1 MNGTETGAL
10 PLNMVTASEPSPTRR
25 IGARGLAALAAL
37 AAACFPNPPGVRGV
51 AGTAPAPNVFW
62 TPPRERPVQDTTRSV
77 PALPAELGQRV
88 QGLQLTDVIDV
99 ALRNNSATAAAWADA
114 RAAAATYG
122 AARGQYYPTISLDG
136 AVTAIKTVPSAGR
149 SAVKQQFYGPTLNL
163 SWLLFDLGGRSG
175 SVGEAREALLA
186 ADWTHNAVI
195 QNVVL
200 GVASAYFDYMATKAL
215 LAAQQ
220 TTLKEAQTNLEAAAQ
235 RHRVGLATIADVLQA
250 KTALSQA
257 QLTLETT
264 EGALQT
270 TRGALALSMGL
281 PANVPYD
288 VAIPPDTLPPL
299 GITDSVDTL
308 IQRAVRERPDLAAA
322 RAEARAIQAR
332 VSVARAQALPSLL
345 VSGSTGETYFLN
357 TSTFGHS
364 YTASIAIQI
373 PLFSG
378 WSQIYGVKAAAA
390 AARAA
395 EQRAH
400 GMEQQVIFQVFDA
413 YYGLRTASQ
422 RVRTSAD
429 LLASATQ
436 SEQVALGRYKAG
448 AGSLLDLLTA
458 QAALADARAQAI
470 QARFSW
476 FTALAQLAHDA
487 GILGLDGSSPLH
499 VQPDS
504 TGMNR

>member
-1 MNGTETGAL
+1 MGAETEPRPSNRVLPAGPLPRAGWGAG
-10 PLNMVTASEPSPTRR
+10 PWP
-25 IGARGLAALAAL
+25 ARGAP
-37 AAACFPNPPGVRGV
+37 AAACSPTPRGGGGAAGPPPPPR
-51 AGTAPAPNVFW
+51 VFW
-62 TPPRERPVQDTTRSV
+62 TPPRGGGAGDPPRPAPAV
-77 PALPAELGQRV
+77 PPELTERV
-88 QGLQLTDVIDV
+88 QGLQLTDVIDI

-149 SAVKQQFYGPTLNL
+149 SAVQQQFYGPTLNL

-175 SVGEAREALLA
+175 SIGEAREALLA

-220 TTLKEAQTNLEAAAQ
+220 TTLKEAQTNVGAAGE

-250 KTALSQA
+250 KTALSRA

-308 IQRAVRERPDLAAA
+308 IGRAVRERPDLAAA

-332 VSVARAQALPSLL
+332 VSVARAQALPSLV

-357 TSTFGHS
+357 TSTFGNS
-364 YTASIAIQI
+364 YTGSIGIQI

-413 YYGLRTASQ
+413 YSGLRTATQ
-422 RVRTSAD
+422 QVRTSAD

-436 SEQVALGRYKAG
+436 SEQVALGRYTAG

-470 QARFSW
+470 QSRFSW
-476 FTALAQLAHDA
+476 FTALAQLAHDT

>member
-1 MNGTETGAL
+1 MGAETEPRPSNRVLPAGPLPRAGWGAG
-10 PLNMVTASEPSPTRR
+10 PWP
-25 IGARGLAALAAL
+25 ARGAP
-37 AAACFPNPPGVRGV
+37 AAACSPTPRGGGGVAGPARPPGVSG
-51 AGTAPAPNVFW
+51 
-62 TPPRERPVQDTTRSV
+62 TPPREGGGGDPPRPAPAV
-77 PALPAELGQRV
+77 PPELTERV
-88 QGLQLTDVIDV
+88 QGLQLTDVIDI

-149 SAVKQQFYGPTLNL
+149 SAVQQQFYGPTLNL

-175 SVGEAREALLA
+175 SIGEAREALLA

-200 GVASAYFDYMATKAL
+200 GVESAYFGYMATKAL
-215 LAAQQ
+215 LVAQQ
-220 TTLKEAQTNLEAAAQ
+220 TTLKEAQANLQAAEE
-235 RHRVGLATIADVLQA
+235 RHR
-250 KTALSQA
+250 
-257 QLTLETT
+257 
-264 EGALQT
+264 
-270 TRGALALSMGL
+270 
-281 PANVPYD
+281 
-288 VAIPPDTLPPL
+288 
-299 GITDSVDTL
+299 
-308 IQRAVRERPDLAAA
+308 
-322 RAEARAIQAR
+322 
-332 VSVARAQALPSLL
+332 VARAQALPSLV

-357 TSTFGHS
+357 TSTFGNS

-378 WSQIYGVKAAAA
+378 WSRIYGVKAAAA

-413 YYGLRTASQ
+413 YYGLRTATQ
-422 RVRTSAD
+422 QVRTSAD

-436 SEQVALGRYKAG
+436 SEDVALGRYKAG

-458 QAALADARAQAI
+458 QAALSDARAQAI

-476 FTALAQLAHDA
+476 YTALAQLAHDA
-487 GILGLDGSSPLH
+487 GILGLDGRSPLH

-504 TGMNR
+504 SRINR